1 MSVCYQVVGAGGTWA
16 RYTKARSGGT
26 LRLGAFCMSTSDSC
40 RETKLQGVGN
50 GMNVAIQSGVFKG
63 LFALTLRFPKRY
75 GYNQE

>member
-1 MSVCYQVVGAGGTWA
+1 MSVCYQVVGAGGAWA
-16 RYTKARSGGT
+16 RYTRARGGGT

-63 LFALTLRFPKRY
+63 FFALTLRFPKRY